1 MKLRYV
7 FSIIHNNIFVQSLQ
21 ERNIKSHYF
30 PTFYGDFLGPHQ
42 VNGQWVSNTS
52 SIKDFQL
59 VYRSNDIHKSLI
71 TLTFTADSISFVE
84 NRFLKPVWL
93 PNVSC
98 MLYRSQGRIVEAL
111 IDDFMALMGSG
122 VLNVVVQNIG
132 RVTADYSVNST
143 LFITCINFIL

>member
-7 FSIIHNNIFVQSLQ
+7 FFIIHNNIYVQNLQ

-30 PTFYGDFLGPHQ
+30 PTFYGDFLGPYQ

-52 SIKDFQL
+52 STKDFQL

-84 NRFLKPVWL
+84 NRF
-93 PNVSC
+93 
-98 MLYRSQGRIVEAL
+98 
-111 IDDFMALMGSG
+111 
-122 VLNVVVQNIG
+122 
-132 RVTADYSVNST
+132 
-143 LFITCINFIL
+143 